1 MPLRKFSD
9 EEFDNLVRTRF
20 ESAPLPAYD
29 PAAWSKFNL
38 KKQKASWIPKAVYT
52 GIIILILFLGG
63 LFISNS
69 TKFGGNEDAYSLS
82 KQSSLDIHDEVSQ
95 NDLSNN
101 ENKAALVTGL
111 SSDIESSKSYDSQET
126 VVNHENNNS
135 TPGKKEFATNVISES
150 NTDSNQQQ
158 AVLTNTGNNKVTQIT
173 SSQVE
178 IEENLNKSFHQE
190 QETDQNTILIEDL
203 ADNQSITKGTLNA
216 DEQVPQLVLV
226 SSISEDNN
234 IPPKDFEEEATFLLV
249 DPEFVEIAES
259 PVVPEEKKKLNSR
272 FTLGLVLNTDLTTV
286 NLKNFT
292 GPGSGIG
299 LRGSFQ
305 FTDRVSLVTGVN
317 RVNKVYLVTDEGD
330 VTLPPGVW
338 DNNNFPDQIDAKCT
352 VIEIP
357 INLRFDLIKLPKG
370 RIYGLAGLNSFLM
383 NREFYE
389 WQVGGGQYGAV
400 TNDIEFRK
408 ENKHYFGVLNLSAGY
423 QRRVGEHFSWGIES
437 YYQSTLAGVGFYE
450 ISLKS
455 LGNQILLNYHF

>member
-38 KKQKASWIPKAVYT
+38 KKQKAGWIPKAVYT
-52 GIIILILFLGG
+52 GIIALILFLGG
-63 LFISNS
+63 LFILNY
-69 TKFGGNEDAYSLS
+69 KIFGDNEDVYSLS
-82 KQSSLDIHDEVSQ
+82 RQSSLDIHDEVSQ
-95 NDLSNN
+95 NNLSNN
-101 ENKAALVTGL
+101 ENKATLVAGL
-111 SSDIESSKSYDSQET
+111 SSDIKSSKSRDSQET
-126 VVNHENNNS
+126 MVNHENNNS
-135 TPGKKEFATNVISES
+135 TSEKKELATNVISES

-158 AVLTNTGNNKVTQIT
+158 AVLTNTGNNQVTQIT

-178 IEENLNKSFHQE
+178 IVENLNESDHQE

-203 ADNQSITKGTLNA
+203 ADNQSLTKGTLNS
-216 DEQVPQLVLV
+216 DEQVPTVVLV
-226 SSISEDNN
+226 SSILEDD
-234 IPPKDFEEEATFLLV
+234 IPPKDYKEEASVLLI
-249 DPEFVEIAES
+249 DPEFVEIADS
-259 PVVPEEKKKLNSR
+259 PVVPEEKKKLSNR

-299 LRGSFQ
+299 LRGSYQ
-305 FTDRVSLVTGVN
+305 FTDRLSLVTGVN

-330 VTLPPGVW
+330 VTLPAGVW

-357 INLRFDLIKLPKG
+357 INVRFDLIKLPKG

-383 NREFYE
+383 NRELYE
-389 WQVGGGQYGAV
+389 WEVSNGIYGSV
-400 TNDIEFRK
+400 TNDIDIRK

-455 LGNQILLNYHF
+455 LGNQILINYHF